1 MSKAMRQMPG
11 QPGRVCVAHG
21 EAVRDL
27 ISDEAGGPPREH
39 PDTGSATPPTGPGG
53 LLAAMLTRQNL
64 QLAWKRVKANKGAAG
79 VDGLDIE
86 QTAQTLRTRWPD
98 IRQALLQGRYRPSP
112 VRKVMIPKPDGT
124 QRELGIPTVTDRLI
138 QQALLQVLQPL
149 IDPTFSE
156 HSYGFRPGRRAHD
169 AVKAARAYVQSG
181 KRVVVDVDLAKFFDR
196 VNHDILIDR
205 LNRRVDDAGVIRLV
219 RAYLNAGIMD
229 GGVVV
234 DRHLGTPQGGPLSPL
249 LANVLLDEVDKAL
262 EARGYCFA
270 RYADDCNVYVGSKKA
285 GERVMAYLR
294 RLYVNL
300 KLQINEA
307 KSAVASAFG
316 RKFLGYA
323 LWVAKGREV
332 KCKVAQKPLQNF
344 KARIRQLTRRSGGR
358 SMEEVVDKLRPY
370 LHGWKA
376 YFGLAQT
383 PGVWRELD
391 EWLRHRL
398 RAIQLRHWKRSRT
411 IYRELKALG
420 ACDDVANQVAGNCH
434 RWWRNSNGVIRRV
447 LTIAYFDWL
456 GVPRL
461 S

>member
-1 MSKAMRQMPG
+1 MG
-11 QPGRVCVAHG
+11 VAHG
-21 EAVRDL
+21 EAVRDP
-27 ISDEAGGPPREH
+27 ISDEANDPPREH
-39 PDTGSATPPTGPGG
+39 PHTGSAKQLTGTGG
-53 LLAAMLTRQNL
+53 LLEAALTRQNL
-64 QLAWKRVKANKGAAG
+64 QAAWKRVKANKGAAG

-86 QTAQTLRTRWPD
+86 QTAQVIRQRWPE

-112 VRKVMIPKPDGT
+112 VRKVLIPKPDGT

-156 HSYGFRPGRRAHD
+156 HSHGFRPGRRAHD

-205 LNRRVDDAGVIRLV
+205 LRKRIDDAGLIRLI

-262 EARGYCFA
+262 EARSYCFA

-294 RLYVNL
+294 KLYTGL

-307 KSAVASAFG
+307 KSAVVSAFG

-332 KCKVAQKPLQNF
+332 KCKVAEKPLDNF

-358 SMEEVVDKLRPY
+358 SMAQVVEKLRPY
-370 LHGWKA
+370 LLGWKA
-376 YFGLAQT
+376 YFGMAQT
-383 PGVWRELD
+383 PRVWRELD

-398 RAIQLRHWKRSRT
+398 RAIQLRQWKRPRA

-420 ACDDVANQVAGNCH
+420 ASEDVAKQVAGNCH
-434 RWWRNSNGVIRRV
+434 RWWRNSNGAIKRV
-447 LTIAYFDWL
+447 LTIAYFDQL

>member
-1 MSKAMRQMPG
+1 MLKAMRQMPG
-11 QPGRVCVAHG
+11 QPGQVCVAHG
-21 EAVRDL
+21 EAVRGH

-39 PDTGSATPPTGPGG
+39 PDTGSATQSTGPGG

-64 QLAWKRVKANKGAAG
+64 QLAWRRVKANKGAAG

-86 QTAQTLRTRWPD
+86 QTARKLQTSWPT

-124 QRELGIPTVTDRLI
+124 QPELGIPTVTDRLI

-205 LNRRVDDAGVIRLV
+205 LNRRIDDAGVIRLV
-219 RAYLNAGIMD
+219 RAYLNAGIMN

-294 RLYVNL
+294 RLYTGL
-300 KLQINEA
+300 KLQINKA

-358 SMEEVVDKLRPY
+358 SMAQVVDKLRPY
-370 LHGWKA
+370 LLGWKA
-376 YFGLAQT
+376 YFGMAQT

-398 RAIQLRHWKRSRT
+398 RAIQLRQWKRPKT
-411 IYRELKALG
+411 IHRELKALG
-420 ACDDVANQVAGNCH
+420 ASDDVAKQVAGNCH
-434 RWWRNSNGVIRRV
+434 RWWRNSDGVIKRV
-447 LTIAYFDWL
+447 LTIAYFDRL